1 MTDARFWLVPGMGF
15 EISLHM
21 FLLTWVYLESQTSDP
36 GGNNGSRK
44 HFHYYPGF
52 FVLRFMACYIYPP
65 EYQLCCIK
73 TIFAYR
79 MYDASRYQ
87 TLT

>member
-1 MTDARFWLVPGMGF
+1 MTDARFWLVPAMGF
-15 EISLHM
+15 KVSLHM

-52 FVLRFMACYIYPP
+52 FVFEVYGMLHLPP
-65 EYQLCCIK
+65 
-73 TIFAYR
+73 
-79 MYDASRYQ
+79 
-87 TLT
+87 